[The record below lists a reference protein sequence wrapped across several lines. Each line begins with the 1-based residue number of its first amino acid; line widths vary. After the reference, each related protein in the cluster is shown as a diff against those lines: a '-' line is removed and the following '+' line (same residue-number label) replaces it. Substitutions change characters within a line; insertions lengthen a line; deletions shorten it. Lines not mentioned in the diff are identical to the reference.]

1 VGLKIK
7 NWHDF
12 QHFKPGTRSMVW
24 VKLYRK
30 LLDDPDWHGLDP
42 AHAKGLVNLWL
53 LASESD
59 GYLPDIRKISFRLRL
74 SEKEVKELIS
84 SLNHWLIN
92 DDDTL
97 ISCGYQNDALDKEE
111 EEEEEKP
118 LSGKP
123 DEPEGFVRFW
133 KSWPKTKRKQGR
145 AKCLTIWRR
154 KGLES
159 QADQIIFHV
168 LAMAKTDD
176 WRKGYDP
183 LPETYLNGQRWDGA
197 ELDAPESGGKPWFLN
212 GWSSIVAKGA
222 EFKLNESDYL
232 TPPEFRAAVFK
243 AAGITKEIY
252 QKAEADYR

>member
-1 VGLKIK
+1 MALKIK

-30 LLDDPDWHGLDP
+30 LLDDPDWHDLEP

-59 GYLPDIRKISFRLRL
+59 GYLPDIRKISFRLRV
-74 SEKEVKELIS
+74 SENEVKKLIS

-92 DDDTL
+92 DDNSL
-97 ISCGYQNDALDKEE
+97 ISSGYQNDALEEDKEE
-111 EEEEEKP
+111 EKEKEL

-123 DEPEGFVRFW
+123 DEPEGFVHFW

-145 AKCLTIWRR
+145 AKCLTIWNR
-154 KGLES
+154 KKLES
-159 QADQIIFHV
+159 QADAIISHV
-168 LAMAKTDD
+168 LAMAKTED

-197 ELDAPESGGKPWFLN
+197 ELDAPESGGKPWFLD
-212 GWSSIVAKGA
+212 SATAIKAKGQ
-222 EFKLNESDYL
+222 ELGIPDSDDFPSYRIQVL
-232 TPPEFRAAVFK
+232 K

-252 QKAEADYR
+252 QKAEAMAK

>member
-1 VGLKIK
+1 MGLKIK

-30 LLDDPDWHGLDP
+30 LLDDPDWHDLEP

-74 SEKEVKELIS
+74 SESEVKKLIS
-84 SLNHWLIN
+84 ALNHWLIN
-92 DDDTL
+92 DDDSL
-97 ISCGYQNDALDKEE
+97 ISDGYQNDALDKEE
-111 EEEEEKP
+111 EEDKEQKP

-123 DEPEGFVRFW
+123 DEPEGFIQFW
-133 KSWPKTKRKQGR
+133 KAWPKTERKQGKG
-145 AKCLTIWRR
+145 KCLAIWKR
-154 KGLES
+154 KGFES
-159 QADQIIFHV
+159 QAQAIVAHV
-168 LAMAKTDD
+168 EAMKKTES
-176 WRKGYDP
+176 WRTGYDP
-183 LPETYLNGQRWDGA
+183 LPVTYLNGQRWDGA
-197 ELDAPESGGKPWFLN
+197 ELDAPQSGGKPWFLE
-212 GWSSIVAKGA
+212 SATAIKAKGR
-222 EFKLNESDYL
+222 ELGIPDCEDFPTY
-232 TPPEFRAAVFK
+232 RYQVFK